1 MGNKYKVVEITLK
14 TRNGSL
20 ITKNTLILV
29 AINKIEL
36 NYSEPYISSHYVSFL
51 VYRRST
57 KIFKILLLFTKVS
70 NIYFIFHDL
79 NRKKQIIPR
88 G

>member
-14 TRNGSL
+14 TRNGCW

-36 NYSEPYISSHYVSFL
+36 NYSEPYISSHYVSFFSL
-51 VYRRST
+51 SEEYENIQDFIVVYQS
-57 KIFKILLLFTKVS
+57 IE
-70 NIYFIFHDL
+70 YIFH
-79 NRKKQIIPR
+79 ISWSE
-88 G
+88 

>member
-14 TRNGSL
+14 TRNGSW

-29 AINKIEL
+29 AIYKIEL

-51 VYRRST
+51 SLSEEYENIQDFIVVYQS
-57 KIFKILLLFTKVS
+57 IE
-70 NIYFIFHDL
+70 YIFH
-79 NRKKQIIPR
+79 ISWSE
-88 G
+88 